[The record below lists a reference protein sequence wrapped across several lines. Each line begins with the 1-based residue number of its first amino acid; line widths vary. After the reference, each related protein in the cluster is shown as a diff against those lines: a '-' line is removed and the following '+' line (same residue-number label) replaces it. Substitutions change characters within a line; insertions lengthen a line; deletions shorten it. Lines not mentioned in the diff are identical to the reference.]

1 MQLDYQIQLMIKII
15 MQQYQI
21 KLSLIVTTY
30 ASLRSTIR
38 RTTVTSLTSTIS
50 LTGSSNMI
58 ENNLN
63 GQQLIHSTN
72 RNNNNGINSTIEM
85 NTIYPLILALPK
97 DMLDENLKK
106 VARLSAIVWRYPRA
120 KSLLLSGSSFCNKCC
135 INLVVKEPQPSSSSS
150 SNTNNCS
157 SYLVVSYICFPSNVI
172 DCFSPAHQL
181 SKTYVH
187 ISCCD

>member
-85 NTIYPLILALPK
+85 NTMSMIDTFMTTSDDSFRISHIHR
-97 DMLDENLKK
+97 NF
-106 VARLSAIVWRYPRA
+106 
-120 KSLLLSGSSFCNKCC
+120 SFCRR
-135 INLVVKEPQPSSSSS
+135 
-150 SNTNNCS
+150 
-157 SYLVVSYICFPSNVI
+157 
-172 DCFSPAHQL
+172 
-181 SKTYVH
+181 
-187 ISCCD
+187 

>member
-1 MQLDYQIQLMIKII
+1 MEYYGHSSLEENGMII
-15 MQQYQI
+15 YFPNDI
-21 KLSLIVTTY
+21 KRHKNGNSSEVFK
-30 ASLRSTIR
+30 
-38 RTTVTSLTSTIS
+38 LTFIYF
-50 LTGSSNMI
+50 SS
-58 ENNLN
+58 
-63 GQQLIHSTN
+63 
-72 RNNNNGINSTIEM
+72 
-85 NTIYPLILALPK
+85 YPLVLALPK

-135 INLVVKEPQPSSSSS
+135 INLVVKEPQPNSSSS

>member
-85 NTIYPLILALPK
+85 NTILSYPLILALPK

-106 VARLSAIVWRYPRA
+106 VARCHKLQRVSDCLALSTCKIAFIEWFFV
-120 KSLLLSGSSFCNKCC
+120 L
-135 INLVVKEPQPSSSSS
+135 
-150 SNTNNCS
+150 
-157 SYLVVSYICFPSNVI
+157 
-172 DCFSPAHQL
+172 
-181 SKTYVH
+181 
-187 ISCCD
+187 

>member
-1 MQLDYQIQLMIKII
+1 MEGRIVKVIRLA
-15 MQQYQI
+15 
-21 KLSLIVTTY
+21 LIVF
-30 ASLRSTIR
+30 IQ
-38 RTTVTSLTSTIS
+38 V
-50 LTGSSNMI
+50 
-58 ENNLN
+58 
-63 GQQLIHSTN
+63 
-72 RNNNNGINSTIEM
+72 
-85 NTIYPLILALPK
+85 
-97 DMLDENLKK
+97 
-106 VARLSAIVWRYPRA
+106 SAIVWRYPRA

>member
-1 MQLDYQIQLMIKII
+1 MEYYGHSSLEENGMII
-15 MQQYQI
+15 YFPTDI
-21 KLSLIVTTY
+21 KRHKNGNSSEVFK
-30 ASLRSTIR
+30 
-38 RTTVTSLTSTIS
+38 LTFIYF
-50 LTGSSNMI
+50 SS
-58 ENNLN
+58 
-63 GQQLIHSTN
+63 
-72 RNNNNGINSTIEM
+72 
-85 NTIYPLILALPK
+85 YPLVLVLPK
-97 DMLDENLKK
+97 DILDENLKK
-106 VARLSAIVWRYPRA
+106 VAPCHKLQRKVFNKIKFLIIIKFSLFKVSAIVWRYPRA

-135 INLVVKEPQPSSSSS
+135 INLVVKEPQPNSSSS